1 MGGPYIKRAG
11 EERKLIKMIRKRQAE
26 FIGHIM
32 RKEGLEEIIITG
44 KIEGKRGRGRP
55 RLIYLT
61 SLSKWMQD
69 QLPEKQQGRYKVQS
83 LIRTCKDRKLWK
95 SMVAYVHKGHGT

>member
-1 MGGPYIKRAG
+1 
-11 EERKLIKMIRKRQAE
+11 MIRKRQAE

-55 RLIYLT
+55 GLNYLT
-61 SLSKWMQD
+61 SLSKRMQD
-69 QLPEKQQGRYKVQS
+69 QVPEEQQGSISKEYKVQS

-95 SMVAYVHKGHGT
+95 SMVAYIHKGHGT